1 MLRKILLFVFI
12 GVMGF
17 HADLKAQGNFKD
29 AQVDV
34 TVTDFKKNL
43 RANEIVIFKS
53 QKNGKEFDGT
63 TSDMGKFSV
72 RLPAGDK
79 YDIFIY
85 GFKDSVVYNVLDIP
99 ALKNNE
105 SYKSIFKIDLQ
116 FQPSKT
122 FVLEDCNFETGKA
135 NLEPESY
142 AVIDELI
149 AFMTRKEDEKIE
161 LGGHTDNVGKPA
173 ANLKLSQERAEAV
186 RAYMIAKGIAEDR
199 IMAKGYGSTVP
210 IADNKT
216 EEGRAQNRRTEVKL
230 L

>member
-1 MLRKILLFVFI
+1 MARKIFFFLFVCVTGLFTT
-12 GVMGF
+12 V
-17 HADLKAQGNFKD
+17 KAQTNFKD

-63 TSDMGKFSV
+63 TNDMGKFTL

-142 AVIDELI
+142 TVIDELI
-149 AFMTRKEDEKIE
+149 AFMTRKEDERIE

-199 IMAKGYGSTVP
+199 IIAKGYGSTVP

>member
-1 MLRKILLFVFI
+1 MLSKILFPSFVCLMFVSI
-12 GVMGF
+12 QA
-17 HADLKAQGNFKD
+17 HAQNNFKD

-34 TVTDFKKNL
+34 NVTDFKKNV
-43 RANEIVIFKS
+43 RSNEIVIFKS
-53 QKNGKEFDGT
+53 QKNQKEFDGT
-63 TSDMGKFSV
+63 TNDQGKFSI

-85 GFKDSVVYNVLDIP
+85 GFKDSIVYNVLDIP

-105 SYKSIFKIDLQ
+105 TYKNIFKIDLQ

-149 AFMTRKEDEKIE
+149 AFMMRKDDERIE

-186 RAYMIAKGIAEDR
+186 RAYMIAKGITEDR
-199 IMAKGYGSTVP
+199 IIAKGYGSTLPV
-210 IADNKT
+210 ADNKT
-216 EEGRAQNRRTEVKL
+216 EEGRAQNRRTEVKIL
-230 L
+230 